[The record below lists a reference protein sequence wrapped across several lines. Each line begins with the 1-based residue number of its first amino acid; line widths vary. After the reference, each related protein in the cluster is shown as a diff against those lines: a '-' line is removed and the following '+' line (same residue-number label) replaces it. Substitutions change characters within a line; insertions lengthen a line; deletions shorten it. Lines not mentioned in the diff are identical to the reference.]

1 MESRERA
8 SGQSARRD
16 ILQNETL
23 AICADVVLVLSCKG
37 IIGVSSAFLGFCL
50 MALNS
55 PQDRIALSFLP
66 IKGDFAYSIYRKE
79 LGESEQSVSGTRWLP
94 RDLSS
99 KEESGDKRGRYV
111 VSLTA
116 VDGYEQA
123 TVNAWTEVGLTTEVL
138 HLALVK
144 RCQNG
149 TFPADSVEIPPDSFF
164 RKIAFTLA
172 THGKAK
178 EVMWLYAYGLKSTG
192 QVGFRTEFAL
202 RIPPEE
208 QITDRRRLELSL
220 SQKNGKPNEDFYL
233 DHYQKLEQFLKRYFS
248 SIENLV
254 LHDGTQL
261 TLDSKLPVIPSFQ
274 LSKRTYIFAG
284 DKAAK
289 SQFFGLRENPPLKL
303 ADQNTHLEFV
313 FLPSDRS
320 KSQDLFRALRGD
332 TYTTFPG
339 MEKMFR
345 TQIGNQNVSATETTG
360 FSNSELSKTAIAIK
374 QKYGT
379 TPVVP
384 VVVAPFTKHVS
395 DEETRKYYAAK
406 HAFLQNGLYSQFI
419 DRKRL
424 EDRNALKWSVSN
436 IGLALFAKMG
446 GVPWRV
452 KPSTDNCLL
461 VGIGQAH
468 RIINGKVEK
477 YFAYSVLAD
486 SSGIYESIKILGNTT
501 NRTEYITSLKN
512 RLRDVL
518 SEHQGKYKSF
528 VLHLTFSMKKDE
540 LNAIN
545 ALLAELKASEGNQS
559 EFVAL
564 KFNDHNDFFGFSASN
579 NSRIPYE
586 GTVAQ
591 LSRKDFLVW
600 FSGLSLDDSKAPK
613 KPERPV
619 HIRVVYPEGP
629 LDRND
634 VKRLLQDAMNIAGAN
649 WRGFNAKSM
658 PISVY
663 YAKLIAD
670 YYSRF
675 REEGLAEIDLESMS
689 PWFL

>member
-1 MESRERA
+1 
-8 SGQSARRD
+8 
-16 ILQNETL
+16 
-23 AICADVVLVLSCKG
+23 
-37 IIGVSSAFLGFCL
+37 

-55 PQDRIALSFLP
+55 PRDRIALSFLP
-66 IKGDFAYSIYRKE
+66 VKGDFAYLIHRKE
-79 LGESEQSVSGTRWLP
+79 LGESEQSVPGTRWLP
-94 RDLSS
+94 RDLSRR
-99 KEESGDKRGRYV
+99 EEPGEKRSRYA
-111 VSLTA
+111 VSLSA
-116 VDGYEQA
+116 VDGYEELKIS
-123 TVNAWTEVGLTTEVL
+123 AWTEVGLTAEVL
-138 HLALVK
+138 HQALVK
-144 RCQNG
+144 QCQS
-149 TFPADSVEIPPDSFF
+149 PALAADVEVPSDSFI
-164 RKIAFTLA
+164 RKVAFTLA
-172 THGKAK
+172 THGTVR
-178 EVMWLYAYGLKSTG
+178 EVMWLYAYGLKSTR
-192 QVGFRTEFAL
+192 QFGFLTEFSL
-202 RIPPEE
+202 RVPPEE
-208 QITDRRRLELSL
+208 QIPDKRRLELSL
-220 SQKNGKPNEDFYL
+220 SQKNGRLNEDFYL

-261 TLDSKLPVIPSFQ
+261 TLDSKLPLIPNFQ
-274 LSKRTYIFAG
+274 LAKRTYIFAG
-284 DKAAK
+284 DKAAR

-303 ADQNTHLEFV
+303 ADQNTRLEFV

-345 TQIGNQNVSATETTG
+345 TQIGNQNVSATETSG
-360 FSNSELSKTAIAIK
+360 FSNSELSQTAIAIK
-374 QKYGT
+374 KKYGD

-395 DEETRKYYAAK
+395 DEETRRYYAAK

-486 SSGIYESIKILGNTT
+486 SSGIYESIKILGTAT
-501 NRTEYITSLKN
+501 DRAQYIASLKEK
-512 RLRDVL
+512 LRDVL
-518 SEHQGKYKSF
+518 LQHKGKYKSF
-528 VLHLTFSMKKDE
+528 VLHLTFKMKKDE

-545 ALLAELKASEGNQS
+545 ALLAELQSSDGNQS

-564 KFNDHNDFFGFSASN
+564 KFNDHNDFFGFSAAN
-579 NSRIPYE
+579 NSRVPYE
-586 GTVAQ
+586 GTVAE

-619 HIRVVYPEGP
+619 HIRVVFPERA
-629 LDRND
+629 LDRGD

-663 YAKLIAD
+663 YAKLIAE

-675 REEGLAEIDLESMS
+675 REAGLAEIDLESMS